1 MQQARNTPRLD
12 LWLSRAGAFV
22 CAVAF
27 SAPARALPE
36 GPTDVDRPVT
46 DSKSS
51 RAERERWMAT
61 LEGYTRAPVDLGIAL
76 GLELPFGLRL
86 STSLGWVP
94 PAYMG
99 LITSTIASTT
109 GDARAEAFLENA
121 SYEGRSW
128 SAQVGYRPF
137 SRYGVYV
144 DAGYSKLTLNGT
156 GVIASGMAG
165 LAGAEGRYEAH
176 TSIDLWSLV
185 LGYELE
191 PVDRLVL
198 GAGVGALGTL
208 SAHTSAT
215 STNPRASNALLAD
228 AAARFDRGL
237 NSYGV
242 VPTLTL
248 RAGFDFY

>member
-1 MQQARNTPRLD
+1 MRGDPASERSNEAFVTGGESGHSVAVAPKPPQLPARGAIRHVICRASAMQQARNTPRLD

-144 DAGYSKLTLNGT
+144 D
-156 GVIASGMAG
+156 
-165 LAGAEGRYEAH
+165 
-176 TSIDLWSLV
+176 
-185 LGYELE
+185 
-191 PVDRLVL
+191 
-198 GAGVGALGTL
+198 
-208 SAHTSAT
+208 
-215 STNPRASNALLAD
+215 
-228 AAARFDRGL
+228 
-237 NSYGV
+237 
-242 VPTLTL
+242 
-248 RAGFDFY
+248 